1 MEKKTKLKCLVQMW
15 KVTLVRNLLRLKVK
29 KMYCVADDILCKLG
43 LPKEVAFVIQNSDE
57 VNFVK
62 RDDCKEVI
70 DLNVIIVNLTDEKI
84 SPQHPKFPPKNPS
97 N

>member
-1 MEKKTKLKCLVQMW
+1 MW

-29 KMYCVADDILCKLG
+29 KMYCVADDILCELG